1 MPSSIIN
8 VCETQAGRNI
18 GYCPQFDA
26 LIGQM
31 TGMETLC
38 MYARLRGVPER
49 RVNTVA
55 NAVVDAVGIK
65 QYANRNVDTY
75 R

>member
-1 MPSSIIN
+1 M
-8 VCETQAGRNI
+8 I

-26 LIGQM
+26 LIEQM

-38 MYARLRGVPER
+38 MYARLRGVPEHS
-49 RVNTVA
+49 VQTVA
-55 NAVVDAVGIK
+55 GAVVDAVGIG
-65 QYANRNVDTY
+65 QYADRQVETY